1 MDGGE
6 EKTEGRRDVKQ
17 EADAKRCQG
26 KEEEVNPW
34 WEKERQRGYSGRNV
48 GGGREVVG
56 KKGRNNVQIR
66 KEGRHDPVDLTQS
79 GAAKTRSRE
88 EAGWIGMEGGQGSK
102 ARRKDDPERQN
113 RDRDRDREAG
123 KPSSGE
129 AERQR
134 AMSWEMH
141 RLDLLSLDPLLFPRA
156 RGW

>member
-1 MDGGE
+1 M
-6 EKTEGRRDVKQ
+6 KQ
-17 EADAKRCQG
+17 EEDAKMPG
-26 KEEEVNPW
+26 EEEEVKQTAEPSVGKRSR
-34 WEKERQRGYSGRNV
+34 ERGYSGRKAETTS
-48 GGGREVVG
+48 RSG
-56 KKGRNNVQIR
+56 KKADN
-66 KEGRHDPVDLTQS
+66 DPDDLTQS